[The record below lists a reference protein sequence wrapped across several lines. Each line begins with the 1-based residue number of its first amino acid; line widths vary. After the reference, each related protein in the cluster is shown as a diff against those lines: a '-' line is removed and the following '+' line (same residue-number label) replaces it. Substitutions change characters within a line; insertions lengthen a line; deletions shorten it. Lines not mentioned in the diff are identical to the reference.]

1 MHGRRNP
8 TAMTSDIQAPTP
20 RGRRTARFSVTSA
33 RVWHAG
39 ISAFIAPMVIFYA
52 LSGALQIFDL
62 HEAHGTYVPSPLLS
76 AMGQLHKNQ
85 VLAPPPSRPSHPRP
99 KAPEPQPPPTPPA
112 TFALQIL
119 FCLEAIALVLTT
131 LIGVW
136 IGVTH
141 PKYARRTWILIGL
154 GVLLPVILLI
164 I

>member
-1 MHGRRNP
+1 MRGRRNP
-8 TAMTSDIQAPTP
+8 ADMTSDIEAAKP
-20 RGRRTARFSVTSA
+20 RGRRTALLSVTSA

-62 HEAHGTYVPSPLLS
+62 HEAHGTYVPSPLFS
-76 AMGQLHKNQ
+76 AMGRLHKEQ
-85 VLAPPPSRPSHPRP
+85 VLAPPPPRKSKPRP
-99 KAPEPQPPPTPPA
+99 KGPESQPPPTPPA
-112 TFALQIL
+112 TLALQIL
-119 FCLEAIALVLTT
+119 FCLEALALVLTS

-154 GVLLPVILLI
+154 GVLFPAILLFI
-164 I
+164 

>member
-1 MHGRRNP
+1 
-8 TAMTSDIQAPTP
+8 
-20 RGRRTARFSVTSA
+20 
-33 RVWHAG
+33 
-39 ISAFIAPMVIFYA
+39 MVIFYA